1 MARWLLCGLALLC
14 SLSLAAPAAGADPID
29 GYVLNPNGDQRMGG
43 VEVAFYVRQD
53 DQVSEIMRKTT
64 DAAGRF
70 RFAGPFLTAGTPF
83 ALAAF
88 YKDVTYFS
96 SMLEVGAQKQVI
108 LEVYEPTSDDADIR
122 IVSHNLFLRVKE
134 GVVEVIH
141 LVQFYN
147 GGQHAYA
154 GSGQGTERRVS
165 AFRLPAGA
173 FNIESHSGHINQ
185 ADETTFFDNQPLLP
199 GHSQLSFSFDLNTDL
214 LDGGYWHEAAYPTE
228 RVELF
233 VQPST
238 LEVGGVWADA
248 GVMDLHGQ
256 QYRRLLMTDVAA
268 GQRLLVPLP
277 IDAPVRWI
285 LKWIALGGG
294 ALIGAGVLL
303 VWKRIDRP
311 VARTAPPALPD
322 PDLPQHRQTL
332 LEAIARLDRD
342 HATDGDE
349 ETYRQTR
356 RRLLEQAIDLTR
368 RLEGPEH
375 GR

>member
-1 MARWLLCGLALLC
+1 MARWLFCGLALIG
-14 SLSLAAPAAGADPID
+14 SLALTVPPTNADSID
-29 GYVLNPNGDQRMGG
+29 GYVLNPNGNQRVGG

-53 DQVSEIMRKTT
+53 DQVSEIMRKTA
-64 DAAGRF
+64 DEAGRF

-108 LEVYEPTSDDADIR
+108 LEVYEPTGDEKTIR
-122 IVSHNLFLRVKE
+122 IVSHNLFLRVEE
-134 GVVEVIH
+134 GSIEAIH
-141 LVQFYN
+141 LAQFYN
-147 GGQHAYA
+147 GGEHAYV
-154 GSGQGTERRVS
+154 GSGQGKERRVS
-165 AFRLPAGA
+165 EFRLPAGA
-173 FNIESHSGHINQ
+173 FNIQSHSGHIHQ

-238 LEVGGVWADA
+238 LEVGGGWTDA

-277 IDAPVRWI
+277 IDAPMRWI

-294 ALIGAGVLL
+294 ALIGAVVLL
-303 VWKRIDRP
+303 VWKRIGEP
-311 VARTAPPALPD
+311 PQPLSPAPPD
-322 PDLPQHRQTL
+322 PGLVQQRRQL
-332 LEAIARLDRD
+332 LEAIARLDRT
-342 HATDGDE
+342 HAEGGDE
-349 ETYRQTR
+349 EVYRQTR
-356 RRLLEQAIDLTR
+356 QRLLDQAINLTR
-368 RLEGPEH
+368 RSEGQ
-375 GR
+375 